1 MKGALD
7 KAGKVVVFL
16 ARIQDQLFRFIGLQQ
31 LKWVFTI
38 SVWNLSVW
46 GLFFEFCWATGMVTL
61 QFLENENGH
70 LLVPIG
76 LSGDVGFSV
85 IFYRFWESVSLQIDF
100 VGICSGTKTICIR
113 VEVVG
118 GIFKL

>member
-1 MKGALD
+1 MEFKCMGT
-7 KAGKVVVFL
+7 FL
-16 ARIQDQLFRFIGLQQ
+16 
-31 LKWVFTI
+31 WVL
-38 SVWNLSVW
+38 LSYRNGNAAV
-46 GLFFEFCWATGMVTL
+46 
-61 QFLENENGH
+61 LENENGH

-76 LSGDVGFSV
+76 LSVDVCFSV